1 MNIYG
6 EKLSV
11 SLLSHQGVKRRVQLP
26 HSLDNCSR
34 KLLAL
39 SFMCRIVLP
48 AMEGKGITK
57 EEGHDMFF

>member
-11 SLLSHQGVKRRVQLP
+11 SLLSHQGVEHRVQLP
-26 HSLDNCSR
+26 PSLDNCSR
-34 KLLAL
+34 KLLAI

-57 EEGHDMFF
+57 EEDCEIFF